1 MLSLAVRSLAAE
13 STPLDEVRAAVALL
27 ADKTNYS
34 WSATVDQNDGRT
46 SSRASGGKFQKDR
59 GIFYYMQDG
68 VGAQLDVYLQGGK
81 VAMKMGGT
89 WKTFDEEF
97 PDQRLRWIGRFK
109 TPSAEASDLVEQVKE
124 LKKTG
129 DAYIGDLAEDG
140 VRSHLFAG
148 RRRGNGPRISD
159 GKGSVT
165 FWIKDGILSKFTYS
179 IQGKV
184 RFNGGDMDLGRTTTV
199 EIKEVGTTKLWIP
212 EAASER
218 DLP

>member
-1 MLSLAVRSLAAE
+1 MLLSELLTSTILHHRGDWTVRLLKLVLSTVLSLAVRSLAAE

-109 TPSAEASDLVEQVKE
+109 TPSAEASDLVNCTTPP
-124 LKKTG
+124 L
-129 DAYIGDLAEDG
+129 LA
-140 VRSHLFAG
+140 
-148 RRRGNGPRISD
+148 P
-159 GKGSVT
+159 
-165 FWIKDGILSKFTYS
+165 
-179 IQGKV
+179 
-184 RFNGGDMDLGRTTTV
+184 
-199 EIKEVGTTKLWIP
+199 
-212 EAASER
+212 
-218 DLP
+218 